1 MKIQIQGVD
10 SVKFFLKEAEKH
22 AIATASDLIYL
33 DIICTASVNTFR
45 GMNTP
50 QLMIEEY
57 RISDGN
63 DYIKNN
69 LCENDFLFKKI
80 WVKYIFCVC
89 KYSNEIILQ

>member
-10 SVKFFLKEAEKH
+10 CVKFLLKEAEKLE
-22 AIATASDLIYL
+22 ITTAPDLLYL
-33 DIICTASVNTFR
+33 GIICTASVNTSR

-80 WVKYIFCVC
+80 WVKYIFFCVNIQT
-89 KYSNEIILQ
+89 K

>member
-10 SVKFFLKEAEKH
+10 CVKFFLKEAEKLEVT
-22 AIATASDLIYL
+22 TAPDLLYL
-33 DIICTASVNTFR
+33 GIICTVSVNTSR

-80 WVKYIFCVC
+80 WVKYIFFCVNIQT
-89 KYSNEIILQ
+89 K